1 MLNPIHKA
9 LGHQF
14 PITYGIA
21 PYYFKKGNSI
31 QRIMHQLKYGGDTSI
46 GKQIG
51 CHIGQHMKRQNKFG
65 DIDFLIPV
73 PLHFSK
79 LESRGYNQSQIIGK
93 SIANYLSKPLITD
106 ILFRKHSSK
115 TQTHKS
121 RFNRWKST
129 QSAFILKDKI
139 TLIGK
144 HVAIVDDVFTTGA
157 TLSGCLQA
165 LESIKRIKISVIT
178 AAIADY

>member
-1 MLNPIHKA
+1 MCT
-9 LGHQF
+9 Q
-14 PITYGIA
+14 
-21 PYYFKKGNSI
+21 
-31 QRIMHQLKYGGDTSI
+31 
-46 GKQIG
+46 
-51 CHIGQHMKRQNKFG
+51 IGQHIIQKEAL
-65 DIDFLIPV
+65 DEIDVIMPV
-73 PLHFSK
+73 PLHASK
-79 LESRGYNQSQIIGK
+79 LNSRGYNQSQIIGK